1 MSDTDKRYEPIRGNP
16 ARSTKGG
23 SSPSD
28 TDESSDA
35 DSSSGSPRTRRV
47 SVTPRDWDQVEAL
60 ADDLGLPYSK
70 LYNLAF
76 SALLE
81 KLDRNH
87 KTNE

>member
-35 DSSSGSPRTRRV
+35 DSSSGSRRTRRV

-60 ADDLGLPYSK
+60 A
-70 LYNLAF
+70 F

-81 KLDRNH
+81 KLGRND
-87 KTNE
+87 KTIE